1 MDFLKK
7 IPELDLWEYL
17 SQTKKTVVMYGM
29 GNGADKIL
37 GVCEKYGITVAD
49 FFASDGFVR
58 GHSFHGKRVL
68 SYSEVK
74 EKYGAENI
82 IALLSFGS
90 SLPDV
95 LSLFKRVNEE
105 CELYAPDVPV
115 CGENLFTIDFFKE
128 NQEKILVARALL
140 ADDTSRRI
148 FDNVILYKLT
158 GKINYLFDAETER
171 SESFRLINAE
181 RIKSFADL
189 GAYRGDTLAE
199 MLEYA
204 PSLEYA
210 YALEPDPRTYKKL
223 LAFCESYGGT
233 AKLYPKNIAAWSG
246 EETLFFNSSSNRN
259 SGAFAPNTNAKT
271 VEIKTNSLD
280 NILDGE
286 KIDHIKYDVE
296 GAEGQALEGS
306 RRTICKYSPSL
317 TVSVYHRSEDIFEL
331 PLQVKELNEKYKL
344 YLRRYPYVPAW
355 DLELICISKR
365 SEQDYI

>member
-7 IPELDLWEYL
+7 IPNRDLWQYL
-17 SQTKKTVVMYGM
+17 SSTDKTVVIYGM

-37 GVCEKYGITVAD
+37 KVCEKYNIKIAD

-58 GHSFHGKRVL
+58 GHSFHGKTVL
-68 SYSEVK
+68 SFSQIK

-95 LSLFKRVNEE
+95 LSLFKKVTAE

-115 CGENLFTIDFFKE
+115 CGENVFTLDFFKK
-128 NQEKILVARALL
+128 NQDKILEARSLL
-140 ADDTSRRI
+140 SDELSKKI

-158 GKINYLFDAETER
+158 GKIDYLFDAECDR
-171 SESFRLINAE
+171 ADSFALINASE
-181 RIKSFADL
+181 IRSFADL

-204 PSLEYA
+204 KDLEYA
-210 YALEPDPRTYKKL
+210 YALEPDSKTFKKL
-223 LAFCESYGGT
+223 CAFCESYSGG
-233 AKLYPKNIAAWSG
+233 AKLYPKNIAAWS
-246 EETLFFNSSSNRN
+246 EKTTLIFNASSNRN
-259 SGAFAPNTNAKT
+259 SGAFAPTTNAKT
-271 VEIKTNSLD
+271 VEIQADSLD
-280 NILDGE
+280 NVLG
-286 KIDHIKYDVE
+286 KKGVDHIKYDVE
-296 GAEGQALEGS
+296 GAERQAIEGS
-306 RRTICKYSPSL
+306 VSTIKNHRPSL

-331 PLQVKELNEKYKL
+331 PLQIKKIEPEYKL

-355 DLELICISKR
+355 DIELICVK
-365 SEQDYI
+365 